1 MSGPVRLDDVRMSP
15 FLRRITIFSSGGPFL
30 EGYVLGIIGVALVK
44 MTPELGIDE
53 HWTGL
58 IGVASIIGLFVG
70 ASFGGLLTDHIGRRK
85 MFVLDLITIIVLS
98 IACSIVQEP
107 WQLFVLRLII
117 GATIGADYPIATSMI
132 AEFTPR
138 RYRAISMGFIAA
150 VWYVGANVAYLVGY
164 FLLDA
169 PNGWRWML
177 ASSVVPCVIILLGR
191 MSIPESPRWLYS
203 KGRTE
208 EANRIVRHVYGAD
221 VVLDDETV
229 EKTKI
234 AKIFQW
240 VYFRRILFVGVI
252 WLCQAIP
259 MFAIYTYGPRII
271 GAFGLG
277 EGKAALIGELVIG
290 TFFMLGTI
298 PAMFLAESWGR
309 RPLVI
314 WTFVIMTA
322 ALAVLGVVPDATLWV
337 VIACFAIYALA
348 SGGPGNLQWL
358 YPNELFP
365 TDVRA
370 TAMGLAMA
378 VSRIGT
384 VITTYV
390 LPDYLASH
398 GIGSTMLVGAA
409 ISALGLVVSVA
420 WAPETKGLP
429 LSETGR
435 PDFTGR

>member
-1 MSGPVRLDDVRMSP
+1 MSP

>member
-420 WAPETKGLP
+420 WAPETKGLA

>member
-1 MSGPVRLDDVRMSP
+1 
-15 FLRRITIFSSGGPFL
+15 
-30 EGYVLGIIGVALVK
+30 
-44 MTPELGIDE
+44 
-53 HWTGL
+53 
-58 IGVASIIGLFVG
+58 
-70 ASFGGLLTDHIGRRK
+70 
-85 MFVLDLITIIVLS
+85 MFVLDLITIIALS

-164 FLLDA
+164 FLLEA

-177 ASSVVPCVIILLGR
+177 ASSVVPCVVILLGR

-234 AKIFQW
+234 SKIFQW

-277 EGKAALIGELVIG
+277 EGRTALIGELIIG

-322 ALAVLGVVPDATLWV
+322 ALAVLGIVPDATLWV

-409 ISALGLVVSVA
+409 ISALGLVVSIA